1 MGLSKNF
8 VYLDMIKKFKFKGKT
23 YQLDPKFMD
32 EEYPIT
38 SLEGQYEQFMYLIKK
53 MDWVTLENRII
64 NQLKWGGLIEITKTK
79 EK

>member
-1 MGLSKNF
+1 
-8 VYLDMIKKFKFKGKT
+8 MIKKFKFRGKT

-38 SLEGQYEQFMYLIKK
+38 SLEGQYEQFMYLIEK

>member
-1 MGLSKNF
+1 
-8 VYLDMIKKFKFKGKT
+8 MIKKFSFKGKT

-32 EEYPIT
+32 ESMPIT
-38 SLEGQYEQFMYLIKK
+38 SLEGQYEQFMFIIKTQ
-53 MDWVTLENRII
+53 DWVTLENRII